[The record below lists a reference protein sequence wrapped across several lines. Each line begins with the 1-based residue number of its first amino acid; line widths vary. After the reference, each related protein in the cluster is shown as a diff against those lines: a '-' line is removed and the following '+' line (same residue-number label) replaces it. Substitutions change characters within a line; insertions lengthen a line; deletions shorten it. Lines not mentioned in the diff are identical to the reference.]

1 MRASF
6 LQRDGSVLRHPHF
19 IARSDEPLREDLA
32 LEPAV
37 FGDEHRDLLRDP
49 KPGDSPRPGQPYY
62 ITIQIKVPEGR
73 RRFPMSDLAGIIVG
87 TDRYQQRLPQHTY
100 VLDQNGQPTRPR
112 GSIPVIDG
120 VVQFLVFVP
129 GARELVKDTIEISS
143 EMLNEEQKL
152 ELVIESL
159 PPLPDE

>member
-1 MRASF
+1 
-6 LQRDGSVLRHPHF
+6 
-19 IARSDEPLREDLA
+19 
-32 LEPAV
+32 
-37 FGDEHRDLLRDP
+37 
-49 KPGDSPRPGQPYY
+49 
-62 ITIQIKVPEGR
+62 
-73 RRFPMSDLAGIIVG
+73 MSDLTGIIIG

-100 VLDQNGQPTRPR
+100 VLDQDGRPTRPR

-120 VVQFLVFVP
+120 VIQFLVFVP

-152 ELVIESL
+152 ELVFESL